1 MKKQLDKIVETRDS
15 KYGLYFDYAIQFLI
29 LLSVISFTIET
40 IPDLEERTRNVL
52 EKIEIICI
60 TIFSLEYL
68 IRLYIAK
75 NKTTFVFSFYGLID
89 LLAILPF
96 YLALGF
102 DLRSARILRFL
113 RLFRLI
119 KLIRYNKA
127 IKRFQRAFIMI
138 KQELIMFSF
147 VSFILFYLSAV
158 GIYYFENA
166 KNKTT
171 FVFSFYG
178 LIDLLAIL
186 PFYLALGFDLRSAR
200 ILRFLRLFRLIK
212 LIRYNKAIKRF
223 QRAFIMIKQELIMF
237 SFVSF
242 ILFYL
247 SAVGIYYFENS
258 VQPEAFSS
266 IFSSMWW
273 SVVTLT
279 TVGYGD
285 IVPITIGGRIF
296 TFVILML
303 GLGIIAI
310 PSGMI
315 SSALTEARAM
325 EKKENQEK

>member
-1 MKKQLDKIVETRDS
+1 MKEKIDKIVETRES
-15 KYGLYFDYAIQFLI
+15 KSGLYFDYFIQVLI
-29 LLSVISFTIET
+29 LLSIASFTVET
-40 IPDLEERTRNVL
+40 IPDLEPQTVYFLERFELV
-52 EKIEIICI
+52 CI
-60 TIFSLEYL
+60 VIFSLEYL

-75 NKTTFVFSFYGLID
+75 SKMRFVFSFYGIID

-102 DLRSARILRFL
+102 DLRSARVLRFL
-113 RLFRLI
+113 RLFRII

-127 IKRFQRAFIMI
+127 IRRFQNAFIMI
-138 KQELIMFSF
+138 KQELIMFSV
-147 VSFILFYLSAV
+147 VSL
-158 GIYYFENA
+158 
-166 KNKTT
+166 
-171 FVFSFYG
+171 
-178 LIDLLAIL
+178 
-186 PFYLALGFDLRSAR
+186 
-200 ILRFLRLFRLIK
+200 
-212 LIRYNKAIKRF
+212 
-223 QRAFIMIKQELIMF
+223 
-237 SFVSF
+237 

-266 IFSSMWW
+266 IFSSLWW

-285 IVPITIGGRIF
+285 IVPITIGRRIF
-296 TFVILML
+296 TFIILMI

-325 EKKENQEK
+325 EKEEMKLKTGKDA

>member
-1 MKKQLDKIVETRDS
+1 MKEKIDKIVETRES
-15 KYGLYFDYAIQFLI
+15 KSGLYFDYFIQVLI
-29 LLSVISFTIET
+29 LLSIASFTVET
-40 IPDLEERTRNVL
+40 IPDLEPQTVYFLERFELV
-52 EKIEIICI
+52 CI
-60 TIFSLEYL
+60 VIFSLEYL

-75 NKTTFVFSFYGLID
+75 SKMRFVFSFYGIID
-89 LLAILPF
+89 VLAILPF

-102 DLRSARILRFL
+102 DLRSARVLRFL
-113 RLFRLI
+113 RLFRII

-127 IKRFQRAFIMI
+127 IRRFQNAFIMI
-138 KQELIMFSF
+138 KQELIMFSV
-147 VSFILFYLSAV
+147 VSL
-158 GIYYFENA
+158 
-166 KNKTT
+166 
-171 FVFSFYG
+171 
-178 LIDLLAIL
+178 
-186 PFYLALGFDLRSAR
+186 
-200 ILRFLRLFRLIK
+200 
-212 LIRYNKAIKRF
+212 
-223 QRAFIMIKQELIMF
+223 
-237 SFVSF
+237 

-266 IFSSMWW
+266 IFSSLWW

-296 TFVILML
+296 TFIILMI

-325 EKKENQEK
+325 EKEEMKLKTGKDA

>member
-1 MKKQLDKIVETRDS
+1 MKDKIDQIVETRET
-15 KYGLYFDYAIQFLI
+15 KFGLYFDYFIQVLI
-29 LLSVISFTIET
+29 LLSIASFSVET
-40 IPDLEERTRNVL
+40 IPDLDSKTIYFL
-52 EKIEIICI
+52 EKFELVCI
-60 TIFSLEYL
+60 VVFTLEYL
-68 IRLYIAK
+68 IRFYIAK
-75 NKTTFVFSFYGLID
+75 SKTGFAFSFYGLID

-113 RLFRLI
+113 RLFRII

-127 IKRFQRAFIMI
+127 IRRFQNAFIMI
-138 KQELIMFSF
+138 KQELIMFSV
-147 VSFILFYLSAV
+147 VSL
-158 GIYYFENA
+158 
-166 KNKTT
+166 
-171 FVFSFYG
+171 
-178 LIDLLAIL
+178 
-186 PFYLALGFDLRSAR
+186 
-200 ILRFLRLFRLIK
+200 
-212 LIRYNKAIKRF
+212 
-223 QRAFIMIKQELIMF
+223 
-237 SFVSF
+237 

-266 IFSSMWW
+266 IFSSLWW

-285 IVPITIGGRIF
+285 VIPITIGGRIF
-296 TFVILML
+296 TFIILMI

-325 EKKENQEK
+325 EKEEENQ

>member
-1 MKKQLDKIVETRDS
+1 MKDKIDQIVETRET
-15 KYGLYFDYAIQFLI
+15 KFGLYFDYFIQVLI
-29 LLSVISFTIET
+29 LLSIASFSVET
-40 IPDLEERTRNVL
+40 IPDLDSKTIYFL
-52 EKIEIICI
+52 EKFELVCI
-60 TIFSLEYL
+60 VVFTLEYL
-68 IRLYIAK
+68 IRFYIAK
-75 NKTTFVFSFYGLID
+75 SKTGFAFSFYGIID

-113 RLFRLI
+113 RLFRII

-127 IKRFQRAFIMI
+127 IRRFQNAFIMI
-138 KQELIMFSF
+138 KQELIMFSV
-147 VSFILFYLSAV
+147 VSL
-158 GIYYFENA
+158 
-166 KNKTT
+166 
-171 FVFSFYG
+171 
-178 LIDLLAIL
+178 
-186 PFYLALGFDLRSAR
+186 
-200 ILRFLRLFRLIK
+200 
-212 LIRYNKAIKRF
+212 
-223 QRAFIMIKQELIMF
+223 
-237 SFVSF
+237 

-266 IFSSMWW
+266 IFSSLWW

-285 IVPITIGGRIF
+285 VIPITIGGRIF
-296 TFVILML
+296 TFIILMI

-325 EKKENQEK
+325 EKEEENQ